1 MGAEYFHQIVIVL
14 YLIML
19 GLGIVQHVSNIGH
32 AIRLRNQIQFYGIHS
47 LWVLMIFIL
56 QTQMAEHFYGFRAF
70 ENWSNLYVLLAMVN
84 PIIMYMV
91 VVLAFP
97 DMDNKQGVIDLK
109 QHYYDNRIPLF
120 SFLAIL
126 PITNYV
132 THSVFIE
139 AWSVDKYDVFMFIFS
154 GLFVFLVVSNAEKV
168 HRIIVVS
175 VAILFIVF
183 SIIFSA
189 EYTRQTIEENTV
201 LEGTDGA
208 STKVGSDSGGV
219 VESR

>member
-91 VVLAFP
+91 VVLVFP

-109 QHYYDNRIPLF
+109 QHYYDNRVPLF

-126 PITNYV
+126 PVTNYV
-132 THSVFIE
+132 THSVFVE
-139 AWSVDKYDVFMFIFS
+139 AWSVDKYDVFMFVFS
-154 GLFVFLVVSNAEKV
+154 GLFLTLTMSSAEKI
-168 HRIIVVS
+168 HRIIVIS
-175 VAILFIVF
+175 VAVLFVLF
-183 SIIFSA
+183 SVIFSA
-189 EYTRQTIEENTV
+189 EYTRQEIEIGTEQDRNESSNVNKENV
-201 LEGTDGA
+201 
-208 STKVGSDSGGV
+208 SGENAV
-219 VESR
+219 NK